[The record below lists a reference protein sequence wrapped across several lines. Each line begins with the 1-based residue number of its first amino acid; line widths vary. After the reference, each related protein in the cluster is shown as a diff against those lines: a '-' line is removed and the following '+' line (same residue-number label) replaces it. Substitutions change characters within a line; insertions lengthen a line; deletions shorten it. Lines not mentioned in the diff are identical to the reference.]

1 MMVET
6 GLSRSIRLMFI
17 GSLAFG
23 MHVANAQTTGQNI
36 QKVEVTGSSIKRAEA
51 ETISVIQTL
60 TRKDIEQTGKASI
73 ADVVRSISADNNGS
87 ISGSFTNGFAGSA
100 SGVSL
105 RGLSVSSTLVLINGR
120 RTAPYGFGDDGQR
133 SFVDLNSI
141 PLDAVDRIDILKDG
155 ASAIYGSDAIAGVVN
170 IILKKSMNGGKIS
183 LYRGINEKGDGKNS
197 DYDISY
203 GSGDEKASLMF
214 SLSHTSSGVVWAKD
228 RDITATSAS
237 KYPTE
242 GLGASQWGR
251 IQRVAADGKAFTD
264 TKSSNYI
271 NSILNH
277 TGTWQN
283 PAGVGADSRNKANYH
298 TYTGSVD
305 DQFNTTTQMMFQSP
319 TELTTMFTKGEIQLP
334 WDLRFKSTA
343 MFSERTA
350 NRQNG
355 GYPLNSL
362 TQAKYPVYVDKNSY
376 YNPYGA
382 SATGGAG
389 EDLFFYRRM
398 VEMPRITESKN
409 QTVHIDATVEGDFT
423 LAGKPWSWSAGYN
436 HSAVTGQSN
445 STGNINLVN
454 LKKALG
460 PSFLNA
466 SGVVQCGTPAAP
478 IGLAECLPFDILGGP
493 SASNAAVLKYLGT
506 NGKATYGSTVNSATA
521 DINGELFSLPAGA
534 VGFAA
539 GAEYRQVR
547 GYDYPDQFAAANLT
561 TDLAYNGT
569 SGRYDVKEFYAEA
582 NVPLLKDKPFAKLL
596 SVDVASRHSDYSN
609 FGTTTNSKIS
619 FMWKPVD
626 DLLTRG
632 TWAQGFR
639 APSLNDT
646 FGGGSQ
652 TYDSYV
658 DVCDSLL
665 GITSNA
671 TVATNCRNAGVPT
684 NFRQKNASG
693 DPIKSATQTPIPFS
707 SGAGNADLKPETA
720 KTKTLGLVYSPS
732 FVPGFTAS
740 VDWFNITV
748 NNRITAVS
756 VSYTLNECYLNG
768 NPLFCKNVVR
778 DASGQI
784 VSLTRGNTNL
794 GTLQTEG
801 VDIGLNYRL
810 PRTPYGQFNVRSES
824 TWLKSYRSKSSD
836 TANWNEYAGDY
847 GVNRLKSNLSVDWS
861 LGNWSS
867 TVTMRYSSAV
877 RDKCR
882 SSKADN
888 ILECSNPTGNSA
900 GYGPYNKIGSVTYT
914 DLNVGYST
922 PWKGKIAVGANNLF
936 DKAPRTTYSGD
947 SSGAAVDPNLPI
959 DRFVYVRYT
968 QSF

>member
-1 MMVET
+1 MHQRTKIAVAVAMA
-6 GLSRSIRLMFI
+6 LN
-17 GSLAFG
+17 SLTAF
-23 MHVANAQTTGQNI
+23 AQTQAAAAEAP
-36 QKVEVTGSSIKRAEA
+36 QRVEITGSRIRQVDL
-51 ETISVIQTL
+51 ETSQPVLKMTSQQIQASGLVTVGAVRNQLTSAGPPAFSKGATL
-60 TRKDIEQTGKASI
+60 TSNREQGGQYI
-73 ADVVRSISADNNGS
+73 DMRNLGS
-87 ISGSFTNGFAGSA
+87 QR
-100 SGVSL
+100 L
-105 RGLSVSSTLVLINGR
+105 LVLVNGKR
-120 RTAPYGFGDDGQR
+120 WSTTVAGYTDMSTVPT
-133 SFVDLNSI
+133 SMI
-141 PLDAVDRIDILKDG
+141 ERIEILKDG